1 MTTYEEA
8 INTIY
13 FLEGIPGNATVYI
26 NLIEN
31 TEAGKWDSSQW
42 EWARVFYNNSTEN
55 PNDAWLWDI
64 YKNKCQYDIE
74 RTYSLLVKYIT

>member
-1 MTTYEEA
+1 MNYEEA

-26 NLIEN
+26 NLIKN
-31 TEAGKWDSSQW
+31 TDAGEWDISQW
-42 EWARVFYNNSTEN
+42 ELARGLYTISTKN

-64 YKNKCQYDIE
+64 YKNKCQFDID
-74 RTYSLLVKYIT
+74 RTYNLLLNYILS

>member
-1 MTTYEEA
+1 MTSYEEA
-8 INTIY
+8 ITTIY
-13 FLEGIPGNATVYI
+13 FLAGIPGNATVYI

-31 TEAGKWDSSQW
+31 TDAIKWDISQW
-42 EWARVFYNNSTEN
+42 EWARVFYNNSTEY

-74 RTYSLLVKYIT
+74 RTYNILVNYIS